1 MPVCLYSQSKVRSGH
16 FYSDPKYSQ
25 PVRSRGF
32 TLVEVMV
39 ALAIVAIALPAV
51 LMSLYQQI
59 DDTAYLRDK
68 TMAQMVAANK
78 LAEMRLVIA
87 STRVLT
93 AGKDS
98 GVTAMAERDWYWWM
112 ETKPNN
118 EQLPKFF
125 RTEIRVALA
134 EEQQARPLYT
144 LTAFMSSDL
153 QVDTAVPGGP
163 GEEGETPPDDGTESD
178 TGDGT
183 ETGSGEN
190 AIPELVIPAE
200 LQQEITPDGV

>member
-1 MPVCLYSQSKVRSGH
+1 MRA
-16 FYSDPKYSQ
+16 
-25 PVRSRGF
+25 RGF

-59 DDTAYLRDK
+59 DDTGYLRDK

-93 AGKDS
+93 PGKDS
-98 GVTAMAERDWYWWM
+98 GVAPMADREWYWWV
-112 ETKPNN
+112 ETKPT
-118 EQLPKFF
+118 EVEKFL
-125 RTEIRVALA
+125 RIEIRVALA
-134 EEQQARPLYT
+134 EDQQAQPLYM

-153 QVDTAVPGGP
+153 QTDAEVPGGQDG
-163 GEEGETPPDDGTESD
+163 GEKTPESPATD
-178 TGDGT
+178 NGADAGADA
-183 ETGSGEN
+183 GSGGDTSPEVE
-190 AIPELVIPAE
+190 IPSDVPSEV
-200 LQQEITPDGV
+200 TPDG